1 MIVDFISHSLNIF
14 IDKVS
19 CMFAVCCNN
28 GMILGFDFLNVY
40 FCTADCKNLTICS
53 LVVFRFIGE
62 ERIHILFF
70 KLPAS
75 LN

>member
-19 CMFAVCCNN
+19 YMFAVCCNN

-40 FCTADCKNLTICS
+40 FCYSRLQKSYYLFAGCIP
-53 LVVFRFIGE
+53 
-62 ERIHILFF
+62 IHR
-70 KLPAS
+70 
-75 LN
+75 